1 MKRHIIAGLLAF
13 AALAAWQ
20 GASAQHTLGF
30 TVGYGMGNGRF
41 QPQQE
46 MRAMWG
52 MYSGGLSWRYYGTQ
66 RFVGGFGVDLE
77 FLQQGFS
84 FAPNASLVE
93 EKKDYL
99 YYSRHVNSIVLPVV
113 WQPHVYMFRNRMRV
127 YLEAAATF
135 SYNFSSTYE
144 NEQARANGASDW
156 KGTYDFKLPRDNRWG
171 YGLAGG
177 GGIAFLIRRFE
188 LNFRVRYYFGYSDIV
203 RNRNKYSDNVG
214 DGSENPFWA
223 TPLRSPLDNLTIS
236 VGSTT
241 ASTNRAS
248 RPGNRDPR
256 GRRTARSS
264 NMGCKNSRL
273 WKPPVSRKSPNRFR
287 RTPPTSSRRRVPR
300 SSAVR
305 SSRSRPCV
313 FRPISATPRST
324 SASSPSSRAGR

>member
-52 MYSGGLSWRYYGTQ
+52 MYSGGLSWRHYGTQ

-236 VGSTT
+236 VGLNYRFNKQGFET
-241 ASTNRAS
+241 
-248 RPGNRDPR
+248 
-256 GRRTARSS
+256 
-264 NMGCKNSRL
+264 
-273 WKPPVSRKSPNRFR
+273 WKPRPKREKNRE
-287 RTPPTSSRRRVPR
+287 
-300 SSAVR
+300 
-305 SSRSRPCV
+305 V
-313 FRPISATPRST
+313 FKY
-324 SASSPSSRAGR
+324 GL